1 MDPKEYRL
9 KHPRCSWCKYKKFYW
24 GDAGQVVWYECL
36 VKDKYIPE
44 FDWLKRWRGRFCK
57 IYKPKEVDFEI

>member
-9 KHPRCSWCKYKKFYW
+9 KHPRCSFCVYKKFQHV
-24 GDAGQVVWYECL
+24 DMHCWYICL

-44 FDWLKRWRGRFCK
+44 FDWLKRWRGKFCK
-57 IYKPKEVDFEI
+57 VYKPKEVDFEI